1 MTQRKGDAVQ
11 MLEIDMMAAGIPFV
25 REFQFAPPRRWR
37 FDFAMPERKI
47 AIEVDGGVYSGGR
60 HTTGKGFEADLEKLN
75 RATTLGWRVLRY
87 STGMVQRGVLAD
99 IEAVLGVLR

>member
-1 MTQRKGDAVQ
+1 MGRKGDAVQ
-11 MLEIDMMAAGIPFV
+11 MLEIDLMAAGIEFV
-25 REFQFAPPRRWR
+25 REYRFDEARRWR

-47 AIEVDGGVYSGGR
+47 AIEVDGGVFSGGR

-75 RATTLGWRVLRY
+75 RAVTLGWRVLRY

-99 IEAVLGVLR
+99 IEKVLA